1 MWNNNFNL
9 KNFVLMNSLKDKD
22 PNQVLMQAL
31 KMEMMGNKSM
41 AWQMRQAVI
50 MQMMMSGDMNPF
62 SGKQEDGQYSY
73 TADIAG
79 MEEMEGSS
87 DIEAISGLGELGNL
101 ANELIYKE

>member
-62 SGKQEDGQYSY
+62 SGKQDDGQYSY
-73 TADIAG
+73 TADISG
-79 MEEMEGSS
+79 SEDIEGSS
-87 DIEAISGLGELGNL
+87 DMEALSGLGELGNL